1 MTQDSNLFGAA
12 AEYWTDAWQRGVLF
26 FETLNERGNIQAA
39 QEAKEAPHVL
49 SFAAEVVLDG
59 RTLER
64 PVNYL
69 LVRIVPPADATIDP
83 AMPPVVV
90 VDPRAGHGPGI
101 GGRKP
106 MK

>member
-12 AEYWTDAWQRGVLF
+12 AQYWTDAWQRGVLF

-39 QEAKEAPHVL
+39 QAAKEAPHVL

-69 LVRIVPPADATIDP
+69 LVRIVPPADVTIDP
-83 AMPPVVV
+83 ECRPSSSST
-90 VDPRAGHGPGI
+90 RAPGTAP
-101 GGRKP
+101 GSAA
-106 MK
+106 